1 MQLASL
7 LAGYFRKVPCRAA
20 AIDTDLDEVTCRR
33 FLCKPPQQSHAEV
46 VKAGP
51 GILGAVTAFNNSTNA
66 AYVHVYNTS
75 SSVTAGAGTPDDRYL
90 IPGATGGA
98 EMRNPLPPGGTHYDT
113 GIVFTVTTGIADTDT
128 GSPATNSYL
137 VSCYFK

>member
-1 MQLASL
+1 MATQDIENLLEFGEAGFGWRKLSTLVAST
-7 LAGYFRKVPCRAA
+7 ASV
-20 AIDTDLDEVTCRR
+20 
-33 FLCKPPQQSHAEV
+33 V

-90 IPGATGGA
+90 IPGATGGT
-98 EMRNPLPPGGTHYDT
+98 EMRTPLPPGGTHYDT

>member
-1 MQLASL
+1 MATQDIENLLEFGEAGFGWRKLSTLVAST
-7 LAGYFRKVPCRAA
+7 ASV
-20 AIDTDLDEVTCRR
+20 
-33 FLCKPPQQSHAEV
+33 V

-90 IPGATGGA
+90 IPGATGGT

>member
-1 MQLASL
+1 MAAQDIENLLEFGEAGFGWRKLSTLVAST
-7 LAGYFRKVPCRAA
+7 ASV
-20 AIDTDLDEVTCRR
+20 
-33 FLCKPPQQSHAEV
+33 V

-75 SSVTAGAGTPDDRYL
+75 SSVTAGAGTPDDRFM
-90 IPGATGGA
+90 IPGGA
-98 EMRNPLPPGGTHYDT
+98 DGAQMFNPLPDGGTHYDT
-113 GIVFTVTTGIADTDT
+113 GIVFTVTTGITDAST